1 MLGPAILQTNA
12 IVSSVRT
19 GKNGKIY
26 CCDFL
31 LMGGSITVLIDPND
45 ETFLNEKIGSEI
57 PITLLTR
64 PRQVVNFGRSVTVF
78 EPTTLSRS
86 KR

>member
-26 CCDFL
+26 CDFL

-45 ETFLNEKIGSEI
+45 EIFLNEKIGSEI

-64 PRQVVNFGRSVTVF
+64 PRQIVNFGRSVTVF
-78 EPTTLSRS
+78 EPITVSRS